1 MILSK
6 ASLFI
11 KLISLHVKKT
21 IENNVKNDR
30 LEVSFS
36 TKNDLERTTPFV
48 ENERTFG
55 FFVLALFGTKR
66 TVERFPS
73 LYLGLYS
80 SKLDF
85 IVTVILSSLSKD
97 ILILELSSISNKVH
111 EGLPSGPLSIA
122 SLSSIN
128 Q

>member
-11 KLISLHVKKT
+11 KLISLHAKKT

-48 ENERTFG
+48 ENERTFR
-55 FFVLALFGTKR
+55 FFVLALFGTK
-66 TVERFPS
+66 TNGGTF
-73 LYLGLYS
+73 
-80 SKLDF
+80 SKSRDD
-85 IVTVILSSLSKD
+85 TQNREEAESQK
-97 ILILELSSISNKVH
+97 
-111 EGLPSGPLSIA
+111 PR
-122 SLSSIN
+122 
-128 Q
+128 